1 MPLPTSIRGGI
12 FIILSFLVLSPI
24 IKILRRTGYSEWWA
38 LLLYVPLFNVVAL
51 WLFAYGRWPKV
62 GGSSSRPSLGG
73 LPTS

>member
-1 MPLPTSIRGGI
+1 MPLATSIRWGI

-38 LLLYVPLFNVVAL
+38 LLLYVPVFNLVGL
-51 WLFAYGRWPKV
+51 WLFAYGRWPKA
-62 GGSSSRPSLGG
+62 GGSPSRPSLGG

>member
-1 MPLPTSIRGGI
+1 MPLATGIRWGI
-12 FIILSFLVLSPI
+12 FIILSFVVLSPI

-38 LLLYVPLFNVVAL
+38 LLLYVPLINIVGL
-51 WLFAYGRWPKV
+51 WLFAYGRWPKA